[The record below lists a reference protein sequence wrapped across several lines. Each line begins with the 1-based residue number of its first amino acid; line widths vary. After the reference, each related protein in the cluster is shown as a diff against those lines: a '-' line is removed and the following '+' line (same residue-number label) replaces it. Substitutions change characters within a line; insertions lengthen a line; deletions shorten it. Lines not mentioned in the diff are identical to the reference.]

1 MTTACNKEEL
11 SENHYKRDLSSG
23 RIRIP
28 NYQRDYAWKD
38 KNFRDLWEDLEE
50 AIEYN
55 KKGQG
60 HFIGTMVVAKNE
72 DNKKLYDIIDGQQR
86 TTTIFML
93 LHVLANEQNE
103 KDKQETRKYLYQ
115 KGELKLEVAP
125 QNQSFFKA
133 LLEAA
138 EKGNISHC
146 EKDADT
152 EGKQNL
158 FEVLKAI
165 LDKVSKLNKEEANE
179 RLEALL
185 EMVLMRLEEPDPG
198 RAIRT
203 FQSVNDRG
211 VPLLLLD
218 KLKSLFIY
226 YSNTFCDGKR
236 GLDQFINDHF
246 GEIFKIFA
254 KIKKSNHI
262 SSVGGFDEGDI
273 FRYHA
278 GSQKF
283 DGIEFLGHY
292 ETSTENTY
300 EKLKDELKEIKKS
313 KLKSFIQ
320 SYVSDLK
327 NFYQAFLDLLSEI
340 DTNPTTLKAMLINTI
355 NPLFFNSL
363 IRLKINNELDDEAM
377 KLFAKTDI
385 VFFKAGKKMRT
396 TAYNLI
402 EEYLEKGKEGLKSK
416 MIAQCRNHIES
427 ASWNL
432 VNNASNSSCFHYIFF
447 EKNCHEMG
455 LVDLKKLIPG
465 KQFSQQKE
473 HIIPINLLEQRS
485 NNKIRDLGFENKE
498 DLRAYI
504 DTYGNLIS
512 LEKSLNLKASD
523 KDLYGKDEIY
533 KNSAIAFNRR
543 FNVKGFNKKALIKR
557 NDEMQEWLI
566 NTFFKD
572 FAAH

>member
-1 MTTACNKEEL
+1 MKEIFQEERY
-11 SENHYKRDLSSG
+11 S
-23 RIRIP
+23 IP

-55 KKGQG
+55 KKGYG
-60 HFIGTMVVAKNE
+60 HFIGTMVVSKNE

-93 LHVLANEQNE
+93 LHVLASKQNE

-125 QNQSFFKA
+125 QNQSFFKT

-138 EKGNISHC
+138 EKENISHC

-165 LDKVSKLNKEEANE
+165 LDKVSKLSEEEVNE

-185 EMVLMRLEEPDPG
+185 KMVLMRFEEPDPG
-198 RAIRT
+198 KAIRT

-218 KLKSLFIY
+218 KLKSLLIY

-254 KIKKSNHI
+254 KIKKIDHI
-262 SSVGGFDEGDI
+262 SSVRGSKFDEGDI

-278 GSQKF
+278 GSQRF

-292 ETSTENTY
+292 RTSTDSTY
-300 EKLKDELKEIKKS
+300 EKLKDELKKVEKDE
-313 KLKSFIQ
+313 LENFIR

-340 DTNPTTLKAMLINTI
+340 DTNPTTLKVMLINRI

-363 IRLKINNELDDEAM
+363 IRLKINNELDDETL

-385 VFFKAGKKMRT
+385 VFLKATRNLESK
-396 TAYNLI
+396 AYNLI
-402 EEYLEKGKEGLKSK
+402 NAYLKKGKEGLKSE
-416 MIAQCRNHIES
+416 MIAQCRDDIKL
-427 ASWNL
+427 APLKLVKYAFNL
-432 VNNASNSSCFHYIFF
+432 SCFHYVFF
-447 EKNCHEMG
+447 EKNCQEMG
-455 LVDLKKLIPG
+455 FADLKKLIPE
-465 KQFSQQKE
+465 KQFSQEKE
-473 HIIPINLLEQRS
+473 HIIPINLLELDNEIEIQ
-485 NNKIRDLGFENKE
+485 KLGFEDKK
-498 DLRAYI
+498 DLENYI

-512 LEKSLNLKASD
+512 LESPLNRKASD

-533 KNSAIAFNRR
+533 KSSEIPFNRR
-543 FNVKGFNKKALIKR
+543 FNVKGFNKKVLIER
-557 NDEMQEWLI
+557 NNEMEKWLI

-572 FAAH
+572 FATH

>member
-1 MTTACNKEEL
+1 M
-11 SENHYKRDLSSG
+11 
-23 RIRIP
+23 P

-93 LHVLANEQNE
+93 LHVLANKQNE

-125 QNQSFFKA
+125 QNQSFFKT

-138 EKGNISHC
+138 EKGDISHC

-165 LDKVSKLNKEEANE
+165 SDKVSKLSEEEVNE

-218 KLKSLFIY
+218 KLKSLLIY

-254 KIKKSNHI
+254 KIKKSDHI

-278 GSQKF
+278 GSQRF
-283 DGIEFLGHY
+283 DGITFY
-292 ETSTENTY
+292 RTSTENTY
-300 EKLKDELKEIKKS
+300 EQLKDELKKVEKN
-313 KLKSFIQ
+313 KLENFIR

-340 DTNPTTLKAMLINTI
+340 DTSPTTLKAMLINTI

-363 IRLKINNELDDEAM
+363 IRLKINNELDDETLR
-377 KLFAKTDI
+377 LFAKTDI
-385 VFFKAGKKMRT
+385 VFFKSSKKMRT

-402 EEYLEKGKEGLKSK
+402 EEYFEKGKEGLKSK

-427 ASWNL
+427 ASWKL
-432 VNNASNSSCFHYIFF
+432 VKDAPNPSCFHYIFF
-447 EKNCHEMG
+447 EKNCQEMG
-455 LVDLKKLIPG
+455 LADLKKLIPG

-485 NNKIRDLGFENKE
+485 NNKIRDLGFEGKKDLE
-498 DLRAYI
+498 DYI
-504 DTYGNLIS
+504 DTYGNFIS
-512 LEKSLNLKASD
+512 LEKSLNRKASD
-523 KDLYGKDEIY
+523 KDLYGKAEIY
-533 KNSAIAFNRR
+533 KNSAIPFNRR
-543 FNVKGFNKKALIKR
+543 FNVKGFNKKVLIKR
-557 NDEMQEWLI
+557 NDEMEKWLI

>member
-1 MTTACNKEEL
+1 
-11 SENHYKRDLSSG
+11 
-23 RIRIP
+23 
-28 NYQRDYAWKD
+28 
-38 KNFRDLWEDLEE
+38 
-50 AIEYN
+50 
-55 KKGQG
+55 
-60 HFIGTMVVAKNE
+60 MVVAKNE

-93 LHVLANEQNE
+93 LHVLANKQNE
-103 KDKQETRKYLYQ
+103 EDKRETRKYLYQ

-125 QNQSFFKA
+125 QNQSFFKT

-218 KLKSLFIY
+218 KLKSLLIY

-246 GEIFKIFA
+246 GEIFKIFT

-262 SSVGGFDEGDI
+262 SSVGGSNFDEGDI

-278 GSQKF
+278 GSQRF
-283 DGIEFLGHY
+283 GEISFLGDY
-292 ETSTENTY
+292 KLSTDNTY
-300 EKLKDELKEIKKS
+300 EKLKAELKEIKKS
-313 KLKSFIQ
+313 TLESFIQ

-340 DTNPTTLKAMLINTI
+340 DTNPTTLKVMLINKI
-355 NPLFFNSL
+355 NPRFFNSL
-363 IRLKINNELDDEAM
+363 IRLKINNELDDETL

-385 VFFKAGKKMRT
+385 VFFKATRFLASK
-396 TAYNLI
+396 AYNLI
-402 EEYLEKGKEGLKSK
+402 NAHLKKGKEGLKSE
-416 MIAQCRNHIES
+416 MIAQCRNDIEW
-427 ASWNL
+427 ASGKFVKNE
-432 VNNASNSSCFHYIFF
+432 SDPSCFHYIFF
-447 EKNCHEMG
+447 EKNCQEMG
-455 LVDLKKLIPG
+455 LADLKKLIPG
-465 KQFSQQKE
+465 KQFSQEKE
-473 HIIPINLLEQRS
+473 HIIPTDLLNLDNEIEIQ
-485 NNKIRDLGFENKE
+485 KLGFEDKK
-498 DLRAYI
+498 DLEAYI
-504 DTYGNLIS
+504 YTYGNLIS
-512 LEKSLNLKASD
+512 LEKPLNSKGKD
-523 KDLYGKDEIY
+523 KDLYGKDAIY
-533 KNSAIAFNRR
+533 KESRIPFNRH
-543 FNVKGFNKKALIKR
+543 FNVKGFNKKALITR
-557 NDEMQEWLI
+557 SDEMREWLI
-566 NTFFKD
+566 DTFFKD
-572 FAAH
+572 FATH

>member
-1 MTTACNKEEL
+1 MSEE
-11 SENHYKRDLSSG
+11 
-23 RIRIP
+23 
-28 NYQRDYAWKD
+28 
-38 KNFRDLWEDLEE
+38 
-50 AIEYN
+50 
-55 KKGQG
+55 
-60 HFIGTMVVAKNE
+60 
-72 DNKKLYDIIDGQQR
+72 
-86 TTTIFML
+86 
-93 LHVLANEQNE
+93 
-103 KDKQETRKYLYQ
+103 
-115 KGELKLEVAP
+115 EV
-125 QNQSFFKA
+125 
-133 LLEAA
+133 
-138 EKGNISHC
+138 
-146 EKDADT
+146 
-152 EGKQNL
+152 
-158 FEVLKAI
+158 
-165 LDKVSKLNKEEANE
+165 NE

-185 EMVLMRLEEPDPG
+185 KMVLMRLEEPDPG

-218 KLKSLFIY
+218 KLKSLLIY

-262 SSVGGFDEGDI
+262 SSVGGSNFDEGDI

-283 DGIEFLGHY
+283 DGIEFLGQ
-292 ETSTENTY
+292 TSTEDTY
-300 EKLKDELKEIKKS
+300 EKFKDELKEIKKS
-313 KLKSFIQ
+313 ELKSFIQ

-340 DTNPTTLKAMLINTI
+340 DTNPTTLKVMLINTI

-363 IRLKINNELDDEAM
+363 IRLKINNELDDETLR
-377 KLFAKTDI
+377 LFAKTDI
-385 VFFKAGKKMRT
+385 VFFKSSKKMRT

-402 EEYLEKGKEGLKSK
+402 NAYLQKGKEGLKSK
-416 MIAQCRNHIES
+416 MIDQCRNYIEL
-427 ASWNL
+427 ASREF
-432 VNNASNSSCFHYIFF
+432 VNNAFNSSCFHYVFF
-447 EKNCHEMG
+447 EKNCQEMG
-455 LVDLKKLIPG
+455 FDDLKKLIPV

-485 NNKIRDLGFENKE
+485 NNKIRDLGFEDKK
-498 DLRAYI
+498 DLEAYI
-504 DTYGNLIS
+504 NTYGNFIS

-533 KNSAIAFNRR
+533 KSSEIPFNRR
-543 FNVKGFNKKALIKR
+543 FNVKGFNKKVLIKR
-557 NDEMQEWLI
+557 NDEMREWLI
-566 NTFFKD
+566 DTFFKD

>member
-1 MTTACNKEEL
+1 MKTT
-11 SENHYKRDLSSG
+11 
-23 RIRIP
+23 
-28 NYQRDYAWKD
+28 
-38 KNFRDLWEDLEE
+38 
-50 AIEYN
+50 
-55 KKGQG
+55 
-60 HFIGTMVVAKNE
+60 
-72 DNKKLYDIIDGQQR
+72 KLYDIIDGQQQ

-103 KDKQETRKYLYQ
+103 EDKQETRKYLYQ
-115 KGELKLEVAP
+115 KGELKLEVALK
-125 QNQSFFKA
+125 NQSFFKA

-165 LDKVSKLNKEEANE
+165 LDKVSKLNKEEVNE

-185 EMVLMRLEEPDPG
+185 EMVLMRFEEPDPG

-218 KLKSLFIY
+218 KLKSLLIY

-262 SSVGGFDEGDI
+262 SSVGGSNEGDI
-273 FRYHA
+273 FCYHA

-283 DGIEFLGHY
+283 DGIDFLGHY
-292 ETSTENTY
+292 ETSIDNTY
-300 EKLKDELKEIKKS
+300 EKLKDKLKEIKKS

-327 NFYQAFLDLLSEI
+327 NFYQAFFDLLSEI
-340 DTNPTTLKAMLINTI
+340 DTNPTTFKAMLINKI
-355 NPLFFNSL
+355 NPFFFNSL
-363 IRLKINNELDDEAM
+363 IRLKINNELDDETM

-385 VFFKAGKKMRT
+385 LLSKDRGGGVSSV
-396 TAYNLI
+396 AYNLI
-402 EEYLEKGKEGLKSK
+402 NEYLEKGKERLNSK
-416 MIAQCRNHIES
+416 MIAQCRNYIEQT
-427 ASWNL
+427 SWKL
-432 VNNASNSSCFHYIFF
+432 VKNAFNSSCFHYVFF
-447 EKNCHEMG
+447 EKNCQEMG
-455 LVDLKKLIPG
+455 FADLKKLIPG
-465 KQFSQQKE
+465 KQFSQEKE
-473 HIIPINLLEQRS
+473 HIIPINLLKLDNEIEIQ
-485 NNKIRDLGFENKE
+485 KLGFEGKTDLE
-498 DLRAYI
+498 DYI

-512 LEKSLNLKASD
+512 LEGPLNSQASD

-533 KNSAIAFNRR
+533 KSSEIPFNRR
-543 FNVKGFNKKALIKR
+543 FNVKGFNKKALIAR

-566 NTFFKD
+566 NTFFKN
-572 FAAH
+572 FAVH

>member
-1 MTTACNKEEL
+1 
-11 SENHYKRDLSSG
+11 
-23 RIRIP
+23 
-28 NYQRDYAWKD
+28 
-38 KNFRDLWEDLEE
+38 
-50 AIEYN
+50 
-55 KKGQG
+55 
-60 HFIGTMVVAKNE
+60 MVVAKNE

-115 KGELKLEVAP
+115 KGELKLEVAS

-146 EKDADT
+146 AKDADT

-165 LDKVSKLNKEEANE
+165 LDKVSKLNKEEVNE
-179 RLEALL
+179 RLETLL
-185 EMVLMRLEEPDPG
+185 EMVLMRFEEPDPG

-218 KLKSLFIY
+218 KLKSLLIY
-226 YSNTFCDGKR
+226 YSNTFCNGKM

-262 SSVGGFDEGDI
+262 SSVGGSDEGDI

-292 ETSTENTY
+292 ETPKTY
-300 EKLKDELKEIKKS
+300 EQLKDKLKEVRKGD

-340 DTNPTTLKAMLINTI
+340 DTNPTTFKTMLINKI

-363 IRLKINNELDDEAM
+363 IRLKINNELDDETM
-377 KLFAKTDI
+377 RLFAKTDI
-385 VFFKAGKKMRT
+385 VFFRVGRNMKAK
-396 TAYNLI
+396 AYNLI
-402 EEYLEKGKEGLKSK
+402 NEYLKKGKEGLKSE
-416 MIAQCRNHIES
+416 MIAQCRNDIEQ
-427 ASWNL
+427 ASWEL
-432 VNNASNSSCFHYIFF
+432 VKNAFNSSCFHYVFF
-447 EKNCHEMG
+447 EKNCQEMG
-455 LVDLKKLIPG
+455 FADLKKLIRE
-465 KQFSQQKE
+465 KQFSQEKE
-473 HIIPINLLEQRS
+473 HIIPTNLLELDNEIEIQ
-485 NNKIRDLGFENKE
+485 KLGFEGKKDLE
-498 DLRAYI
+498 DYI
-504 DTYGNLIS
+504 HTYGNLIS
-512 LEKSLNLKASD
+512 LEGPLNSQASD

-533 KNSAIAFNRR
+533 KSSEIPFNRR
-543 FNVKGFNKKALIKR
+543 FDVKGFNKKALIKR
-557 NDEMQEWLI
+557 NDEMREWLI

-572 FAAH
+572 FATH

>member
-1 MTTACNKEEL
+1 MKTTIKEIFQEEGY
-11 SENHYKRDLSSG
+11 S
-23 RIRIP
+23 IP

-55 KKGQG
+55 KKGHR

-72 DNKKLYDIIDGQQR
+72 DNKKWYDIIDGQQR

-115 KGELKLEVAP
+115 KGELKLEVAS
-125 QNQSFFKA
+125 QNQSFFKT

-138 EKGNISHC
+138 EKGNISHY

-158 FEVLKAI
+158 FEILKAI
-165 LDKVSKLNKEEANE
+165 LDKVSKLSEEGVNE

-185 EMVLMRLEEPDPG
+185 KMVLMRLEEPDPG

-218 KLKSLFIY
+218 KLKSLLIY

-262 SSVGGFDEGDI
+262 SSVGGPNDEGDI

-278 GSQKF
+278 GSQRF

-292 ETSTENTY
+292 EASTDKTY
-300 EKLKDELKEIKKS
+300 EKLKDELKKIKKS
-313 KLKSFIQ
+313 TLESFIQ

-340 DTNPTTLKAMLINTI
+340 DTNPTTLKVMLINRI

-363 IRLKINNELDDEAM
+363 IRLKINNELDDETL

-385 VFFKAGKKMRT
+385 VFFKSSKKMRT

-402 EEYLEKGKEGLKSK
+402 DEYLEKGKEGLKSK
-416 MIAQCRNHIES
+416 MIDQCRNDIEL
-427 ASWNL
+427 ASREF
-432 VNNASNSSCFHYIFF
+432 VNNAFNSSCFHYIFF
-447 EKNCHEMG
+447 EKNCQEMG
-455 LVDLKKLIPG
+455 LADLKKLIPG

-473 HIIPINLLEQRS
+473 HIIPINLLELDNEIEIQ
-485 NNKIRDLGFENKE
+485 KLGFEDKK
-498 DLRAYI
+498 DLENYI
-504 DTYGNLIS
+504 NTYGNLIS
-512 LEKSLNLKASD
+512 LESPLNSKASD
-523 KDLYGKDEIY
+523 KDLYGKDAIY
-533 KNSAIAFNRR
+533 KESRIPFNRR
-543 FNVKGFNKKALIKR
+543 FNVKGFNKKVLIER
-557 NDEMQEWLI
+557 NDEMREWLI
-566 NTFFKD
+566 DTFFKD
-572 FAAH
+572 FATH

>member
-1 MTTACNKEEL
+1 
-11 SENHYKRDLSSG
+11 
-23 RIRIP
+23 
-28 NYQRDYAWKD
+28 
-38 KNFRDLWEDLEE
+38 
-50 AIEYN
+50 
-55 KKGQG
+55 
-60 HFIGTMVVAKNE
+60 MVVTKNE

-93 LHVLANEQNE
+93 LHVLASKQNE

-115 KGELKLEVAP
+115 KGELKLEVAS

-138 EKGNISHC
+138 EKGDISHC

-165 LDKVSKLNKEEANE
+165 LDKVNKLNEEEVNE
-179 RLEALL
+179 RLEVLL
-185 EMVLMRLEEPDPG
+185 EMVLMRFEEPDPG

-218 KLKSLFIY
+218 KLKSLLIY
-226 YSNTFCDGKR
+226 YSNIFCDGKK
-236 GLDQFINDHF
+236 GLDWFINDHF

-262 SSVGGFDEGDI
+262 FSVGGSNFDEGDI

-292 ETSTENTY
+292 RTSTENTY
-300 EKLKDELKEIKKS
+300 EKLKDELKKVKKDE
-313 KLKSFIQ
+313 LENFIR

-327 NFYQAFLDLLSEI
+327 NFYWAFLDLLSEI
-340 DTNPTTLKAMLINTI
+340 DTNPTTFKVMLINKI
-355 NPLFFNSL
+355 NSRFFNSL
-363 IRLKINNELDDEAM
+363 IRLKINNKLDDETM
-377 KLFAKTDI
+377 RLFAKTDI
-385 VFFKAGKKMRT
+385 VFFKVGREMKA

-402 EEYLEKGKEGLKSK
+402 NKYLEKGKEGLKSR
-416 MIAQCRNHIES
+416 MIAQCRNDIEIES
-427 ASWNL
+427 ASWKL
-432 VNNASNSSCFHYIFF
+432 VKNAFNSSCFHYVFF
-447 EKNCHEMG
+447 EKNCQEMG
-455 LVDLKKLIPG
+455 LADLKKLIQE
-465 KQFSQQKE
+465 KQLSQEKE
-473 HIIPINLLEQRS
+473 HIIPNNLLKLDNEIEIQ
-485 NNKIRDLGFENKE
+485 KLGFEDKK
-498 DLRAYI
+498 DLNDYI

-512 LEKSLNLKASD
+512 LEGPLNSQASD

-533 KNSAIAFNRR
+533 KSSEIPFNRR
-543 FNVKGFNKKALIKR
+543 FNVKSFNKKALIKR
-557 NDEMQEWLI
+557 NDEMREWLI

-572 FAAH
+572 FATQ

>member
-1 MTTACNKEEL
+1 MKTTIKEIFQAEGY
-11 SENHYKRDLSSG
+11 S
-23 RIRIP
+23 IP

-38 KNFRDLWEDLEE
+38 KNFKDLWEDLEE

-60 HFIGTMVVAKNE
+60 HFMGTMVVAKNE

-93 LHVLANEQNE
+93 LHVLASEQNE
-103 KDKQETRKYLYQ
+103 EDKQETRKYLYQ

-146 EKDADT
+146 EKDADP

-158 FEVLKAI
+158 FEGLKAI
-165 LDKVSKLNKEEANE
+165 LDKVSKLNEEEVNE

-185 EMVLMRLEEPDPG
+185 EMVLMQFEEPDPG

-218 KLKSLFIY
+218 KLKSLLIY
-226 YSNTFCDGKR
+226 YSNTFCDGKM

-262 SSVGGFDEGDI
+262 FSVGGSNFNEGDI
-273 FRYHA
+273 FRHHA

-283 DGIEFLGHY
+283 DEISFLGGY
-292 ETSTENTY
+292 KTSTENTY
-300 EKLKDELKEIKKS
+300 KQLKDELKEIKKS

-340 DTNPTTLKAMLINTI
+340 DTNPTTFKVMLINKI
-355 NPLFFNSL
+355 NPFFS
-363 IRLKINNELDDEAM
+363 IR
-377 KLFAKTDI
+377 
-385 VFFKAGKKMRT
+385 
-396 TAYNLI
+396 
-402 EEYLEKGKEGLKSK
+402 S
-416 MIAQCRNHIES
+416 S
-427 ASWNL
+427 A
-432 VNNASNSSCFHYIFF
+432 
-447 EKNCHEMG
+447 
-455 LVDLKKLIPG
+455 
-465 KQFSQQKE
+465 
-473 HIIPINLLEQRS
+473 
-485 NNKIRDLGFENKE
+485 
-498 DLRAYI
+498 
-504 DTYGNLIS
+504 
-512 LEKSLNLKASD
+512 
-523 KDLYGKDEIY
+523 
-533 KNSAIAFNRR
+533 
-543 FNVKGFNKKALIKR
+543 
-557 NDEMQEWLI
+557 
-566 NTFFKD
+566 
-572 FAAH
+572 

>member
-1 MTTACNKEEL
+1 MKTTIKEIFQEEGY
-11 SENHYKRDLSSG
+11 S
-23 RIRIP
+23 IP

-50 AIEYN
+50 AIGYN
-55 KKGQG
+55 KKGYG
-60 HFIGTMVVAKNE
+60 HFIGTMVVTKNE
-72 DNKKLYDIIDGQQR
+72 NNKKLYDIIDGQQR

-93 LHVLANEQNE
+93 LHVLASKQNE

-125 QNQSFFKA
+125 QNQSFFKT
-133 LLEAA
+133 LLEAT
-138 EKGNISHC
+138 EKENISHC

-165 LDKVSKLNKEEANE
+165 LDKVSKLSEEEVNE

-185 EMVLMRLEEPDPG
+185 KMVLMRLEEPNPG

-218 KLKSLFIY
+218 KLKSLLIY

-236 GLDQFINDHF
+236 GLDQFIIDHF

-254 KIKKSNHI
+254 KIKKSDHI
-262 SSVGGFDEGDI
+262 SSVGGPTFDEGDI

-278 GSQKF
+278 GSQRF

-292 ETSTENTY
+292 EASTDKTY
-300 EKLKDELKEIKKS
+300 EKLKDELKKIKKS
-313 KLKSFIQ
+313 KLESFIQ

-340 DTNPTTLKAMLINTI
+340 NTNPTTLKVMLINKI

-363 IRLKINNELDDEAM
+363 IRLKINNELDDETL

-385 VFFKAGKKMRT
+385 VFFKATRNLESK
-396 TAYNLI
+396 AYNLI
-402 EEYLEKGKEGLKSK
+402 NAYLKKGKEGLKSE
-416 MIAQCRNHIES
+416 MIAQYRNDIGLAFWQS
-427 ASWNL
+427 
-432 VNNASNSSCFHYIFF
+432 VNNASNSSCFHYVFF
-447 EKNCHEMG
+447 EKNCQEMG
-455 LVDLKKLIPG
+455 LTDLKKLIPG
-465 KQFSQQKE
+465 KQFSQEKE
-473 HIIPINLLEQRS
+473 HIIPINLLELDNEIEIQ
-485 NNKIRDLGFENKE
+485 KLGFEDRK

-504 DTYGNLIS
+504 YTYGNLIS
-512 LEKSLNLKASD
+512 LEKPLNSKGKD
-523 KDLYGKDEIY
+523 KDLYEKDEIY
-533 KNSAIAFNRR
+533 KSSEIPFNRC
-543 FNVKGFNKKALIKR
+543 FNVKDFKKEVLIER
-557 NDEMQEWLI
+557 NNEMEKWLSD
-566 NTFFKD
+566 TFFKD